1 MLQKKHRALREERAK
16 ESRKEEGE
24 GEISRGARTCARM
37 SGRVKTN
44 SGWSTEKRRERER
57 ERERDEDTR
66 RRKGEKGREEKR
78 KKKGGRCESRSR
90 ESFLRRRE
98 GALNCE
104 FK

>member
-44 SGWSTEKRRERER
+44 SGWSTEKRRER
-57 ERERDEDTR
+57 DEDTR